1 MLRPQ
6 GDANDTGVQR
16 FLALRRMRAASPA
29 LQGLLA
35 SQGTHRREK
44 SRIYSNRNQHGHHP
58 SKKNVFQWDRL
69 VLGAYCHIHGYLVY
83 SCTRTRPMLLG
94 LALLYCRPLRR
105 GVSLISSNPCTLE
118 QQPPERDPKGSM
130 AFLQN
135 KVQCPPMLGA

>member
-1 MLRPQ
+1 M
-6 GDANDTGVQR
+6 NEV
-16 FLALRRMRAASPA
+16 
-29 LQGLLA
+29 QGLLE
-35 SQGTHRREK
+35 SKDTHRPE
-44 SRIYSNRNQHGHHP
+44 G
-58 SKKNVFQWDRL
+58 
-69 VLGAYCHIHGYLVY
+69 G
-83 SCTRTRPMLLG
+83 PMLLG